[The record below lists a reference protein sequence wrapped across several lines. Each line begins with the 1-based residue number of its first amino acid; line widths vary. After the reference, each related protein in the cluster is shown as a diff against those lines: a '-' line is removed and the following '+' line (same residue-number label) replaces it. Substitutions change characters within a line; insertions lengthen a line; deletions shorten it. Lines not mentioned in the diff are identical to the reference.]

1 VLVTVVEVVT
11 VAEAVTVL
19 VVVAE
24 TTLVVVV
31 VVDTTVVAVEVTTGV
46 VVVETVVVTGH
57 GVNVFLKKE
66 EQSAEPLAGPG
77 ECELATT

>member
-1 VLVTVVEVVT
+1 MVT

-66 EQSAEPLAGPG
+66 EQSAEPLAGLG